1 MWKIRASTLIR
12 QTLRAELCVI
22 YPLLALWN
30 KFSLFHWN
38 LKEGTENKSSLGVSW
53 LTRGG
58 QRVKGQNQLTPS
70 CECVSAH
77 PLPPHTHTYTPTHIH
92 SSQHSQPPHT
102 QFLMMIQNKYFLA
115 IINWFISSLKFSSE
129 EILKHPI
136 IYSGS
141 AYLCEM
147 RERNPGGYT
156 TLPKGLVFLF

>member
-77 PLPPHTHTYTPTHIH
+77 PYPHTPTHTHPPTYTPPNTH
-92 SSQHSQPPHT
+92 SPPTHNSWWWYRISISWQLLIDLSLLWSFQVKKFWST
-102 QFLMMIQNKYFLA
+102 QSFILALPISVRWEKGIQVGTPHFPRA
-115 IINWFISSLKFSSE
+115 
-129 EILKHPI
+129 
-136 IYSGS
+136 
-141 AYLCEM
+141 
-147 RERNPGGYT
+147 
-156 TLPKGLVFLF
+156 